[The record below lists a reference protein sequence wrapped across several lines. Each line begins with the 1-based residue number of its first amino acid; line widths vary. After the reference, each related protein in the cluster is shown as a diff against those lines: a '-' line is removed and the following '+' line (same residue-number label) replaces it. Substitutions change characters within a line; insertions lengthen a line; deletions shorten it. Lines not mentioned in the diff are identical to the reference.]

1 MINKRFFENQEK
13 AMNIFNDCIKSNCKD
28 NKKYNK
34 CIYDNCKKEIISLVK
49 ARLSLSIELNK
60 QIYKNLD
67 DSYLNQISDIKNLIK
82 KKNKNNKDINELLIK
97 MNKLNN
103 PKSNKK
109 VIIFKA

>member
-1 MINKRFFENQEK
+1 MI
-13 AMNIFNDCIKSNCKD
+13 

-49 ARLSLSIELNK
+49 ARLSLSIQINK
-60 QIYKNLD
+60 QIYKKLD
-67 DSYLNQISDIKNLIK
+67 ESKSNQINDIKNLIK

>member
-1 MINKRFFENQEK
+1 MINKRLFENQEK

-49 ARLSLSIELNK
+49 ARLSLSIQINK

-67 DSYLNQISDIKNLIK
+67 DSYLNKISDIKNLIK
-82 KKNKNNKDINELLIK
+82 QKNKNNKDINELLIK

>member
-49 ARLSLSIELNK
+49 ARLSLSIQINK

-67 DSYLNQISDIKNLIK
+67 DSYLNKISDIKNLIK
-82 KKNKNNKDINELLIK
+82 QKNKNNKDINELLIK

>member
-1 MINKRFFENQEK
+1 MINKRLFENQEK

-34 CIYDNCKKEIISLVK
+34 CVYDNCKTEIIRLLK

-60 QIYKNLD
+60 KIYKKLN